1 MTDFQ
6 KDILSGI
13 QDVLPEP
20 KPYDHSV
27 NHAPKRKDILT
38 PEEKQLALRNALR
51 YFPAK
56 FHETLAPEFA
66 AELRDYGRIYMY
78 RFRPYLWRQWGHFPE
93 LGPVQA
99 CHAVSCDNDRGADPC
114 YVFRPPY
121 GPFPEPQGCSEGGGH
136 KRHGHP

>member
-13 QDVLPEP
+13 PDVLPDP

-66 AELRDYGRIYMY
+66 ATHLYVPLPPGLSNVRAPDWGVPGEMPPGRGDYG
-78 RFRPYLWRQWGHFPE
+78 HDPE
-93 LGPVQA
+93 
-99 CHAVSCDNDRGADPC
+99 
-114 YVFRPPY
+114 
-121 GPFPEPQGCSEGGGH
+121 
-136 KRHGHP
+136 